1 MLNSDLPTIPV
12 VEDIAPVECNMAS
25 TVEDQIGRLQVVT
38 QRYEIEHYLDGIGTV
53 SMDDISPEALL
64 SKEGFD
70 ALRSRLSPEED
81 ESFMK
86 DGILVE
92 HDGKKLYFDKYNWNS
107 VPFVVKRGEEYLG
120 SARLIIKNGFG
131 LPTTN
136 DPRIEISHLWKDNA
150 DKCPAEFSQFAV
162 KKGAPMDTSV
172 RLLKAAYDY
181 SNYAGIKDWVATT
194 DNSVVRLLNSSFF
207 KFNLPYIGPSVDYLG
222 SESTPIYIDLEK
234 ALNNASQFDS
244 SRKIASFIRG
254 V

>member
-1 MLNSDLPTIPV
+1 MSNNDLSDTPITEEEIEIECCQAVTI
-12 VEDIAPVECNMAS
+12 
-25 TVEDQIGRLQVVT
+25 EDQIGRLQMVT
-38 QRYEIEHYLDGIGTV
+38 ERYEIEHYLDGIRTV
-53 SMDDISPEALL
+53 QMNDVTPETLL

-70 ALRSRLSPEED
+70 TLRSRLSPEED

-92 HDGKKLYFDKYNWNS
+92 QNGKKIYLDKYNWNS
-107 VPFVVKRGEEYLG
+107 VPFVVKQREEYLG

-136 DPRIEISHLWKDNA
+136 DPRIEISHLWKEKA
-150 DKCPAEFSQFAV
+150 DQSPAEFSQFAV

-181 SNYAGIKDWVATT
+181 SNYAGIKNWVATT

-207 KFNLPYIGPSVDYLG
+207 KFDLPYIGPSVDYLG
-222 SESTPIYIDLEK
+222 SASTPIYIDLEK
-234 ALNNASQFDS
+234 ALSNASQFES
-244 SRKIASFIRG
+244 SKRMAQFIRG
-254 V
+254 I